1 MTLLV
6 HVTPMAM
13 EGMVEDMKGVV
24 GDMKGVVED
33 MKGVVEEVQGSEM
46 VLHHMEEEAG
56 RTGGGAIM
64 VLERSSF

>member
-1 MTLLV
+1 
-6 HVTPMAM
+6 MAVK
-13 EGMVEDMKGVV
+13 GMVEDMQGVV

-33 MKGVVEEVQGSEM
+33 TKGVVEAVQGSEM

-56 RTGGGAIM
+56 HTGGGAIM

>member
-13 EGMVEDMKGVV
+13 KGMVEDMQGVV
-24 GDMKGVVED
+24 GDMKGVVE
-33 MKGVVEEVQGSEM
+33 EVQDSKM
-46 VLHHMEEEAG
+46 FLHHMEEEAG

>member
-13 EGMVEDMKGVV
+13 KGMVEDMQGVV
-24 GDMKGVVED
+24 GD

-56 RTGGGAIM
+56 RTGGGPIM